1 MAQPFLE
8 HQRVVSL
15 VVLYIHAALRM
26 GPFCS
31 LLLCLTA
38 LSTLA
43 QEPVRSGVLHLEIEP
58 RELLVSDLYWL
69 EPTPPGWP
77 LSAPAGS
84 AGEFDLAVFR
94 RTLAH
99 EALFDIEQ
107 EQALASPLTSILL
120 GEITEESAPPLRFI
134 LLHVQSGQPFLPSAT
149 SRLLYEPPVDFTD
162 FDLAL
167 LHAAAT
173 SIVPLLTWMAS
184 RDHETL
190 PFPATR
196 LVMPYVLA
204 TRHEASPHA
213 LDTNHIRLV
222 AQGLAVAQIHGKV
235 FDTLRYDLYTGVVPD
250 NHTHTLLTGARLG
263 YTFGNSGVTLGVNY
277 GYGVRDAAVPNALA
291 LFNPR
296 NHNLPESDTYRLF
309 GVDILYDKG
318 RFSLAHRITYEVDT
332 QDSRRLKV
340 FTEPTL
346 QITPQWKV
354 FYRFDYVSLGYGLA
368 KRTEHIMGMRLLPS
382 ERLRLRAEFIVQ
394 EMGEPPEDGWG
405 FRLLGTL
412 RF

>member
-1 MAQPFLE
+1 
-8 HQRVVSL
+8 
-15 VVLYIHAALRM
+15 
-26 GPFCS
+26 
-31 LLLCLTA
+31 
-38 LSTLA
+38 
-43 QEPVRSGVLHLEIEP
+43 VLHLEIEH
-58 RELLVSDLYWL
+58 RELLTSGLYWL
-69 EPTPPGWP
+69 EPTPPEWP

-84 AGEFDLAVFR
+84 AGELDLAVFR
-94 RTLAH
+94 HTLAH
-99 EALFDIEQ
+99 QALFDVEQ
-107 EQALASPLTSILL
+107 EQVLASPVTSVLL

-134 LLHVQSGQPFLPSAT
+134 LLQVQSGQQLLPFAT
-149 SRLLYEPPVDFTD
+149 SGLFYEPPVDFTD

-167 LHAAAT
+167 LHATAT
-173 SIVPLLTWMAS
+173 SLVPLLTWMAS

-190 PFPATR
+190 LFPATR
-196 LVMPYVLA
+196 LVMPYLLA

-213 LDTNHIRLV
+213 LDPNHIRLV
-222 AQGLAVAQIHGKV
+222 AQGLAVAQVHGKV

-250 NHTHTLLTGARLG
+250 NQTRTLITGARLG

-296 NHNLPESDTYRLF
+296 NQNLPESDVYRLF
-309 GVDILYDKG
+309 GVDIFYDKG

-340 FTEPTL
+340 FTEPVL

-354 FYRFDYVSLGYGLA
+354 FYRFDYLSLGYGLA
-368 KRTEHIMGMRLLPS
+368 KSTEHVMGIRLLPS
-382 ERLRLRAEFIVQ
+382 ERLRLRAEFTVQ
-394 EMGEPPEDGWG
+394 QVGQPAENGWG